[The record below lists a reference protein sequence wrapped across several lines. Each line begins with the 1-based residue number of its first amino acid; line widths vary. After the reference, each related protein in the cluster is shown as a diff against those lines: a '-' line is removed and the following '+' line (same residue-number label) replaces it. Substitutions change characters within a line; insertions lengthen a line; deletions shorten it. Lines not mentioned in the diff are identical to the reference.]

1 MKGNVEKKEKKSAG
15 KETEGKKE
23 RNGSKMKAGEIKEKE
38 RQHIPSAWKREQD
51 TRKAKS
57 ISSAE
62 LALSPFI
69 TPPLTPQNARQS
81 K

>member
-1 MKGNVEKKEKKSAG
+1 MRKRKRKVLAKKLRE
-15 KETEGKKE
+15 KKE

-51 TRKAKS
+51 KRKAKS